1 MLTLKK
7 THNKYFLPFTKNVN
21 NNFSRRVKHHH
32 DNLTSIIIMRTN
44 VLGDFIDKFNT
55 DIAIVESNSDDYYDE
70 YECKYVA
77 MFRAG
82 LIIVLLIFMFIDWD
96 GDNEK
101 EILLDN
107 LNNNTKKNYLR
118 THL

>member
-21 NNFSRRVKHHH
+21 ANFSRRVKHHNN
-32 DNLTSIIIMRTN
+32 NLTSIITMRTN

-55 DIAIVESNSDDYYDE
+55 DIIIIETNSDDYCDE
-70 YECKYVA
+70 YQCKYVA

-82 LIIVLLIFMFIDWD
+82 LIIVLLFFMFIDWD
-96 GDNEK
+96 GNNEK
-101 EILLDN
+101 KLFKDTSIYYN
-107 LNNNTKKNYLR
+107 RYGSKISR
-118 THL
+118 